1 MSRVMKKFFEKL
13 YPPVLIVAYVS
24 GVISASGYITNP
36 MHSIAFVGA
45 FIIAPMIGYML
56 WETWQQ
62 AKREVEWENRDLMRE
77 IEGNNV

>member
-1 MSRVMKKFFEKL
+1 MNRVMKKFFEKL
-13 YPPVLIVAYVS
+13 YPPVGIMAYVFT
-24 GVISASGYITNP
+24 VITVSGYILDP
-36 MHSIAFVGA
+36 MYKIGFVGA
-45 FIIAPMIGYML
+45 FIIAPMIAYAL

>member
-13 YPPVLIVAYVS
+13 YPPVGIIAYVFT
-24 GVISASGYITNP
+24 VITVSGYISNP
-36 MHSIAFVGA
+36 MYKVGFVGA
-45 FIIAPMIGYML
+45 FIIVPMIAYML

-77 IEGNNV
+77 IEGNNA